1 MHPKVI
7 NILNCFYKME
17 KEVLTLREAAEYLGM
32 KETTL
37 RNMTQKKAIPHYKS
51 KTNRTYF
58 DIKELRAYAL
68 AVRVPLKEEI
78 LSKAETRSLA

>member
-1 MHPKVI
+1 MTKD
-7 NILNCFYKME
+7 
-17 KEVLTLREAAEYLGM
+17 VLTLHEAAVYLGL

-58 DIKELRAYAL
+58 DLKELRAYAL
-68 AVRVPLKEEI
+68 AVRVPSKGET

>member
-1 MHPKVI
+1 MTKD
-7 NILNCFYKME
+7 
-17 KEVLTLREAAEYLGM
+17 VLTLHEAAEYLGL

-58 DIKELRAYAL
+58 DLKELRAYAL
-68 AVRVPLKEEI
+68 AVRVPSKGET

>member
-1 MHPKVI
+1 MTKD
-7 NILNCFYKME
+7 
-17 KEVLTLREAAEYLGM
+17 VLTLHEAAEYLGL

-58 DIKELRAYAL
+58 DLKELRAYAL
-68 AVRVPLKEEI
+68 AVRVPTLAEEQ
-78 LSKAETRSLA
+78 SKAEVRSLQ

>member
-1 MHPKVI
+1 MT
-7 NILNCFYKME
+7 
-17 KEVLTLREAAEYLGM
+17 KEVLTLHEAAEYLGL

-58 DIKELRAYAL
+58 DLKELRAYAL
-68 AVRVPLKEEI
+68 AVRIPSKKEI